1 MPGEDVYKAWVNTV
15 NGSGGIDGHPIKLIT
30 KDDTSTPGLGL
41 TDAQALVS
49 SHVDAIVDLS
59 VVDNVWASAVQAAN
73 IPVVGLQATDQP
85 FFTNPDFYPMGET
98 GDSAV
103 AAYITTIKAAGGS
116 SFGDMVCVEAA
127 SCGQYEQAL
136 KASGKQLGAPL
147 TFSTSIS
154 ATAPNYAA
162 QCLAA
167 KQANVKYLIVE
178 DPTAIGA
185 RVAKDCDTQGYDPT
199 YVIGGGSFGT
209 LWETTPGLKN
219 DTWSYDPN
227 LPYWVNSPANNAMNA
242 AINKYYPGLENN
254 ANIWS
259 GSSPIAWTSGL
270 LLADAVKAGGLGP
283 NDTPSA
289 AEIVKG
295 LESLKGDTLQGQ
307 SPPLTFAA
315 GKAHPIDCWFT
326 SQVSNG
332 HPQMINNGKLTCSS
346 ATPS

>member
-1 MPGEDVYKAWVNTV
+1 MAR
-15 NGSGGIDGHPIKLIT
+15 
-30 KDDTSTPGLGL
+30 
-41 TDAQALVS
+41 AL
-49 SHVDAIVDLS
+49 
-59 VVDNVWASAVQAAN
+59 
-73 IPVVGLQATDQP
+73 
-85 FFTNPDFYPMGET
+85 ET
-98 GDSAV
+98 W
-103 AAYITTIKAAGGS
+103 Y
-116 SFGDMVCVEAA
+116 CVEAA

-136 KASGKQLGAPL
+136 KATGKQLGAPL

-209 LWETTPGLKN
+209 LWETTPGLKK

-227 LPYWVNSPANNAMNA
+227 LPYWVNTPANNAMNT

-259 GSSPIAWTSGL
+259 GYFTHCLDVGTAL
-270 LLADAVKAGGLGP
+270 GGCG
-283 NDTPSA
+283 
-289 AEIVKG
+289 
-295 LESLKGDTLQGQ
+295 QGGRTGTQ
-307 SPPLTFAA
+307 R
-315 GKAHPIDCWFT
+315 HPERSRDREGT
-326 SQVSNG
+326 
-332 HPQMINNGKLTCSS
+332 
-346 ATPS
+346 